1 MKKQKRQVIKQL
13 LQCVAIVTVGT
24 LAIILF
30 MFVIWNDRRGAETIT
45 DEQVAA
51 EMQQAE
57 TLVMAKAKAT
67 TVFMP
72 TTAQFG

>member
-30 MFVIWNDRRGAETIT
+30 MFVIWNDSRGRRAYNRRTGSSA
-45 DEQVAA
+45 DAA
-51 EMQQAE
+51 GRA
-57 TLVMAKAKAT
+57 A
-67 TVFMP
+67 
-72 TTAQFG
+72 GY